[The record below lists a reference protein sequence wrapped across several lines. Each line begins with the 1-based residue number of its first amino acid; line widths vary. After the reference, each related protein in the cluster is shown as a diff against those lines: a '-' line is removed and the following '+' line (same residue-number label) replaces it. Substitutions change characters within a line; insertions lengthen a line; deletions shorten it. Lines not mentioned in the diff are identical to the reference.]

1 LQILFLKGSRSLLM
15 YWQNNYEP
23 GSIAS
28 IVLLLRRSVQRF
40 FQHWTIALQ
49 FTQSEAKGRTL
60 VRSYHYSAIM
70 KTLFLLFSLSF
81 VTTISIAQQPDKY
94 ILLKPDRV
102 FDGETMQSGWVV
114 LVKNNKIEQAGA
126 MIFKLPA
133 GTEIIELKGMTLLP
147 GLIEGHSHLF
157 LHPYNETSWDDQVL
171 KESRAERTARAVNHA
186 KATLMAGFTTVR
198 DLGTEGAMYDDVG
211 LKKAIEKGVIPGP
224 RMIVATRAIVVK
236 GTYGPKSPSPDV
248 ELPQGAEEV
257 AGLEELSKAV
267 RSQIGHGADLVKVY
281 ADYRYGPNGEA
292 QPTFSQLELQSA
304 VDIASGSGRK
314 VVAHASTTEGMK
326 RAINAGISTIEHGDG
341 GTEDVFKL
349 MKEKNVALCP
359 TLAAGAAIQ
368 QYRGWKK
375 GIDPEP
381 QSITNKKK
389 NFQLALQTGVTIC
402 MGGDVG
408 VFSHGD
414 NAREME
420 LMVEYGMKPIDVLRS
435 ATSINADVF
444 GYGEKI
450 GRIKKDLFAD
460 LIAVDADPS
469 IDIKNIRK
477 IKLVMK
483 DGVIFKKE

>member
-1 LQILFLKGSRSLLM
+1 MRKVFLSLIFL
-15 YWQNNYEP
+15 
-23 GSIAS
+23 
-28 IVLLLRRSVQRF
+28 VLV
-40 FQHWTIALQ
+40 T
-49 FTQSEAKGRTL
+49 
-60 VRSYHYSAIM
+60 V
-70 KTLFLLFSLSF
+70 SF
-81 VTTISIAQQPDKY
+81 PQQPDKY

-102 FDGETMQSGWVV
+102 FDGETIQTGWVV

-126 MIFKLPA
+126 MMFKLPA

-224 RMIVATRAIVVK
+224 RMIVATRAIVAK
-236 GTYGPKSPSPDV
+236 GTYGPRSPSPDV

-257 AGLEELSKAV
+257 AGLEELSKVV
-267 RSQIGHGADLVKVY
+267 RSQIGHGADLIKVY
-281 ADYRYGPNGEA
+281 ADYRYGPNGEN
-292 QPTFSQLELQSA
+292 QPTFSQIELQSA
-304 VDIASGSGRK
+304 VDVATSSGRK
-314 VVAHASTTEGMK
+314 VVAHAGTAEGMK

-341 GTEDVFKL
+341 GTEEVFKL

-359 TLAAGAAIQ
+359 TLAAGDAIQ

-375 GIDPEP
+375 GVDPEP

-389 NFQLALQTGVTIC
+389 SFQLALQAGVTIC

-420 LMVEYGMKPIDVLRS
+420 LMVEYGMKPIDVLKS
-435 ATSINADVF
+435 STSINADVF

-460 LIAVDADPS
+460 LIAVEGDPS
-469 IDIKNIRK
+469 KDIKQIRNV
-477 IKLVMK
+477 KLVMK
-483 DGVIFKKE
+483 NGIVYRKE